1 VFVTSKP
8 MEPHELPSCAI
19 CLSPVPERESF
30 RFRRKAEESYHSGF
44 RFVPVMDIA
53 ARLRLC

>member
-1 VFVTSKP
+1 